1 MRAPAAVFGARPGMK
16 RHIEAI
22 VREALT
28 DAIEA
33 GLLKVRSVPAFTL
46 DVPSDPAFGDL
57 ACNVAMLLAR
67 EVGKPPRAIADLLIA
82 RLRDVNGWF
91 AAVEVAGPGFINFRA
106 SPAFWRFLLAEAL
119 ERGDA
124 YGRGETGVG
133 RRVQVEFV
141 SANPTGP
148 LHIGHGRGAVIGD
161 VVARLLDAQ
170 GYTVEREYY
179 VNDYGNQM
187 ETLARST
194 FARYRQ
200 LLGEDVTIPEGGYP
214 GEYLIDVAR
223 QIRAEQGDGL
233 ASLPEDEAL
242 ARCRVIAGRI
252 LLDEIRHDL
261 DRFGVR
267 FDHFVSERALHESG
281 ALDRALGVIAPDM
294 VYEQDGATFF
304 RTTTAGDEK
313 DRAIR
318 RGSGVPTY
326 FGGDIAHFHATLA
339 RGFDQLVNVLGAD
352 HHGYVS
358 RLRAVVG
365 ALGGDPAM
373 LRVLLV
379 QLVNLTRGGEPVR
392 MGKRAGEFVTLRE
405 VLDEVGADA
414 ARFFF
419 LQRKADSQ
427 LDFDLELAKK
437 QSSDNP
443 VFYVQYAH
451 ARIASVLRQAET
463 AGIACTGVPDLSL
476 LGEAEVEA
484 LRTLVTWP
492 DVVEMAA
499 RTLEPHRLAFYA
511 QELASVFHRYY
522 NQHRILTDDVAL
534 TQARLA
540 LVRCLKQVLRSA
552 LELAGVTAPERM

>member
-1 MRAPAAVFGARPGMK
+1 MK
-16 RHIEAI
+16 RHLEAI
-22 VREALT
+22 VREALN

-33 GLLKVRSVPAFTL
+33 GLLPVRTLPAFTL
-46 DVPSDPAFGDL
+46 DVPSDPTFGDI
-57 ACNVAMLLAR
+57 ACNVAMMLAR
-67 EVGKPPRAIADLLIA
+67 EVKKPPRAVAELVIG
-82 RLRDVNGWF
+82 RLKDPNGWI
-91 AAVEVAGPGFINFRA
+91 AATEIAGPGFINFRA
-106 SPAFWRFLLAEAL
+106 SQAFWRFLLAEAL
-119 ERGDA
+119 EQGDA
-124 YGRGETGVG
+124 YGRGDAGDG
-133 RRVQVEFV
+133 KRVQVEFV

-170 GYTVEREYY
+170 GWEVEREYY

-194 FARYRQ
+194 LARYRQ
-200 LLGEDVTIPEGGYP
+200 LLGEAIDIPEGGYP
-214 GEYLIDVAR
+214 GEYLIDVAT
-223 QIRAEQGDGL
+223 QLRAEVGDGL
-233 ASLPEDEAL
+233 ATQANAL
-242 ARCRVIAGRI
+242 DVCRDFAGRV
-252 LLDEIRHDL
+252 LLDEIRKDL
-261 DRFGVR
+261 ERFRVR
-267 FDHFVSERALHESG
+267 FDLFVSERTLHESG
-281 ALDRALGVIAPDM
+281 ALERALAAIPSDLM
-294 VYEQDGATFF
+294 YEAEGALFF
-304 RTTTAGDEK
+304 KTTIAGDEK
-313 DRAIR
+313 DRAVR

-326 FGGDIAHFHATLA
+326 FGGDIAHFQATLA
-339 RGFDQLVNVLGAD
+339 RKFDALVNVLGAD
-352 HHGYVS
+352 HHGYVA
-358 RLRAVVG
+358 RLKAVVQ

-427 LDFDLELAKK
+427 LEFDLELAKK

-451 ARIASVLRQAET
+451 ARIASVLRQAEA
-463 AGIACTGVPDLSL
+463 AGIVPAERPDLSL
-476 LGEAEVEA
+476 LGEAEVEP

-492 DVVEMAA
+492 DVVEVAA
-499 RTLEPHRLAFYA
+499 RTYEPHRIAFYA
-511 QELASVFHRYY
+511 QELAGVFHRYY
-522 NQHRILTDDVAL
+522 NQHRILTDDAAL

-552 LELAGVTAPERM
+552 LELTGVTAPERM

>member
-1 MRAPAAVFGARPGMK
+1 MK

-106 SPAFWRFLLAEAL
+106 SPVFWRFLLGEAL

-124 YGRGETGVG
+124 YGRGETGTG
-133 RRVQVEFV
+133 RRAQVEFV

-214 GEYLIDVAR
+214 GEYLIDVAK
-223 QIRAEQGDGL
+223 QVRAELGDSL
-233 ASLPEDEAL
+233 ASLPEDDAL
-242 ARCRVIAGRI
+242 ARCREIAGRI
-252 LLDEIRHDL
+252 LLDEIRRDL

-358 RLRAVVG
+358 RLRAIVG

-451 ARIASVLRQAET
+451 ARIASVLRQAEA
-463 AGIACTGVPDLSL
+463 AGIVSTGVPDLSL

>member
-1 MRAPAAVFGARPGMK
+1 MK
-16 RHIEAI
+16 RQLEAI
-22 VREALT
+22 VREALN
-28 DAIEA
+28 DAIGA
-33 GLLKVRSVPAFTL
+33 GLLQVRTLPAFTL

-57 ACNVAMLLAR
+57 ACNVAMMLAR
-67 EVGKPPRAIADLLIA
+67 EVKKPPRAVAQIVIDHLK
-82 RLRDVNGWF
+82 DPNGWI
-91 AAVEVAGPGFINFRA
+91 ASTEIAGPGFINFRA
-106 SPAFWRFLLAEAL
+106 SQAFWRHLLAEAL
-119 ERGDA
+119 AQGDTYGHGDA
-124 YGRGETGVG
+124 GAG

-161 VVARLLDAQ
+161 VVARLLAAQ
-170 GYTVEREYY
+170 GWDVEREYY

-200 LLGEDVTIPEGGYP
+200 LLGEAVEIPEGGYP
-214 GEYLIDVAR
+214 GEYLIDVAT
-223 QIRAEQGDGL
+223 QLRAEVGDSL
-233 ASLPEDEAL
+233 VALPEDEAL
-242 ARCRVIAGRI
+242 ARCRDFAGRV
-252 LLDEIRHDL
+252 LLDEIRKDL
-261 DRFGVR
+261 ERFGVR
-267 FDHFVSERALHESG
+267 FDHFVSERQLHESG
-281 ALDRALGVIAPDM
+281 ALDRALAAIPSDLL
-294 VYEQDGATFF
+294 YEAEGALFF
-304 RTTTAGDEK
+304 KTTIAGDEK
-313 DRAIR
+313 DRAVR

-326 FGGDIAHFHATLA
+326 FGGDIAHFQSTLA
-339 RGFDQLVNVLGAD
+339 RRFDALVNVLGAD

-358 RLRAVVG
+358 RLKAVVQ

-405 VLDEVGADA
+405 VLDEVGTDA

-427 LDFDLELAKK
+427 LEFDLELAKK

-451 ARIASVLRQAET
+451 ARIASVLRQAES
-463 AGIACTGVPDLSL
+463 AGIVLEAAPDLSP
-476 LGEAEVEA
+476 LGEAEVEP

-492 DVVEMAA
+492 DVVEIAA

-511 QELASVFHRYY
+511 QELAGVFHRYY
-522 NQHRILTDDVAL
+522 NQHRILTDDAAL

-552 LELAGVTAPERM
+552 LELTGVTAPERM

>member
-1 MRAPAAVFGARPGMK
+1 MK
-16 RHIEAI
+16 RQLEAL
-22 VREALT
+22 VREALN
-28 DAIEA
+28 DAIGA
-33 GLLKVRSVPAFTL
+33 GLLQVRTLPAFTL

-57 ACNVAMLLAR
+57 ACNVAMMLAR
-67 EVGKPPRAIADLLIA
+67 EVKKPPRAVAQIVIDHLK
-82 RLRDVNGWF
+82 DPNGWI
-91 AAVEVAGPGFINFRA
+91 ASTEIAGPGFINFRA
-106 SPAFWRFLLAEAL
+106 SQAFWRHLLAEAL
-119 ERGDA
+119 ELGDA
-124 YGRGETGVG
+124 YGRGTAGAG
-133 RRVQVEFV
+133 KRVQVEFV

-161 VVARLLDAQ
+161 VVARLLAAQ
-170 GYTVEREYY
+170 GWDVEREYY

-200 LLGEDVTIPEGGYP
+200 LLGEQIEIPEGGYP
-214 GEYLIDVAR
+214 GEYLIDVAT
-223 QIRAEQGDGL
+223 QLRAEVGDGL
-233 ASLPEDEAL
+233 VALPEEEAL
-242 ARCRVIAGRI
+242 ARCRDFAGRV
-252 LLDEIRHDL
+252 LLDEIRRDL
-261 DRFGVR
+261 ERFGVR
-267 FDHFVSERALHESG
+267 FDHFVSERQLHESNALERALATIPPDLLYEADG
-281 ALDRALGVIAPDM
+281 AL
-294 VYEQDGATFF
+294 FF
-304 RTTTAGDEK
+304 KTTIAGDEK
-313 DRAIR
+313 DRAVK

-326 FGGDIAHFHATLA
+326 FGGDIAHFQATLA
-339 RGFDQLVNVLGAD
+339 RRFDALVNVLGAD

-358 RLRAVVG
+358 RLKAVVQ

-427 LDFDLELAKK
+427 LEFDLELAKK

-451 ARIASVLRQAET
+451 ARIASVLRQAEA
-463 AGIACTGVPDLSL
+463 AGVVLAASPDLSL
-476 LGEAEVEA
+476 LGEAEVEP

-492 DVVEMAA
+492 DVVEVAA

-511 QELASVFHRYY
+511 QELAGVFHRYY
-522 NQHRILTDDVAL
+522 NQHRILTDDAAL

-552 LELAGVTAPERM
+552 LELTGVTAPERM